1 MPKLL
6 IKEYDCLTNED
17 AGSCFKIAFLSDL
30 HGAVYKTRDGKDR
43 IVEAVRRS
51 EPDIVIAGGDMI
63 VGIKPGK
70 QVSKAKLESSINIL
84 SDLAKDYKVYH
95 AIGNHEERLEK
106 SVYDLYFDTLK
117 KAGVVVLDGS
127 FTDIT
132 LKDGKL
138 MRMYGLSLPYE
149 YYPKFKKKELSVSA
163 IERLL
168 RANRVSGGIKNEDIR
183 LLLAHNPNYADA
195 YEEFGA
201 DITLSGHL
209 HGGVVRLFNRGLIGP
224 DFKLFPQFSGGS
236 YMGNHMNLFV
246 SCGLGEHVVPFRIND
261 PYEIMIINVYY

>member
-1 MPKLL
+1 MSKLVV
-6 IKEYDCLTNED
+6 KEYDCLAFEEAQN
-17 AGSCFKIAFLSDL
+17 CIKIAFLSDL
-30 HGAVYKTRDGKDR
+30 HGASYKTRDGKDR
-43 IVEAVRRS
+43 ITEAVRRKN
-51 EPDIVIAGGDMI
+51 PDMVIAGGDMI
-63 VGIKPGK
+63 IGIKPGK
-70 QVSKAKLESSINIL
+70 AVSKAKLDSSISIL
-84 SDLAKDYKVYH
+84 TDLAKDFKVYH

-106 SVYDLYFDTLK
+106 SVYDLYFDALK
-117 KAGVVVLDGS
+117 KAGVEVLDDS
-127 FTDIT
+127 FADIK
-132 LKDGKL
+132 LEGGKV

-149 YYPKFKKKELSVSA
+149 YYPKFKKKELSVSV

-168 RANRVSGGIKNEDIR
+168 HANRVSGGIKNEDIR

-224 DFKLFPQFSGGS
+224 DFKLFPRFSGGS